1 MITKPIDV
9 HPLSPRLVRFF
20 FCIST
25 GSNRC
30 PCILAEMAAN
40 WLAVLPGLRDDA
52 AGINFWNTIAHQD
65 VIHV

>member
-1 MITKPIDV
+1 
-9 HPLSPRLVRFF
+9 
-20 FCIST
+20 
-25 GSNRC
+25 
-30 PCILAEMAAN
+30 MAAN